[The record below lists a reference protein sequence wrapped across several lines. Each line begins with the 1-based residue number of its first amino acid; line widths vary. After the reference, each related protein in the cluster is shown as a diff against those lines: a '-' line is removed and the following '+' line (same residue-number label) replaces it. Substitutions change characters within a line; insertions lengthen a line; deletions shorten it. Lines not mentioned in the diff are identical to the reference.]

1 MEANNSEVYQ
11 LKQTIAEC
19 EKRRPGLLV
28 WGIILLLTGLVM
40 LGLMELIKRL
50 LWDWD
55 IIDNFDSPVPGII
68 IGVWIVGSI
77 AMILA
82 FILGSAARKRH
93 GAEAAQR
100 LQEVLRSSS
109 GAPMSTPTYGAP
121 PTYGTAPMNNT
132 GYGAAPTYGTA
143 PMNNTGYGAAPTYGQ
158 NYPTQPAYD
167 PNPAPAYTPT
177 WEPTP
182 AQAPEQTY
190 TTPAWESTPVQA
202 PEQTYAMPTWEST
215 PASAP
220 EPAPAPA
227 PEPVHSFDSLYD
239 SAWNPA
245 GAPAPEAESA
255 FNPGNESKP
264 ESPKGFKPAGK
275 F

>member
-28 WGIILLLTGLVM
+28 WGIILLVTGLVM

-50 LWDWD
+50 LWDLD
-55 IIDNFDSPVPGII
+55 IINDFDSPVPGII
-68 IGVWIVGSI
+68 IGVWIVGSL

-93 GAEAAQR
+93 GEEATQR

-109 GAPMSTPTYGAP
+109 GSPMSTPSYGAAPTYGA
-121 PTYGTAPMNNT
+121 APMNNT
-132 GYGAAPTYGTA
+132 GYGAAPTYGSA
-143 PMNNTGYGAAPTYGQ
+143 PMNNTGYGAAPTY
-158 NYPTQPAYD
+158 PTQPTYD
-167 PNPAPAYTPT
+167 PNPAPTYT
-177 WEPTP
+177 
-182 AQAPEQTY
+182 APEQTY
-190 TTPAWESTPVQA
+190 EAPAWNPAPAPAPEKTYEAPAWNPEPA

-215 PASAP
+215 STPVA
-220 EPAPAPA
+220 EPAPA

-239 SAWNPA
+239 SAWNSA
-245 GAPAPEAESA
+245 GTAAPEAAS
-255 FNPGNESKP
+255 NPGSESNP
-264 ESPKGFKPAGK
+264 ESPKGFKPVGR